1 MVNEKK
7 VRLMTQLALD
17 EKRFYK
23 DELDESGYFRSD
35 YIRSNT
41 LKVLLGYSIS
51 YLLIMGLVAMY
62 YVDYLFTNV
71 VQMDMQSMVWL
82 AGCIYVGLLLII
94 TLFCVLF
101 YMTKYTNNRKRLRKY
116 MMEIDKLQKFY
127 RDSKDNK
134 ETKEIKE
141 GDACLLY
148 TSPSPRD

>member
-82 AGCIYVGLLLII
+82 AGCLYVGLLLII

-141 GDACLLY
+141 GDAV
-148 TSPSPRD
+148 

>member
-17 EKRFYK
+17 EKRLYK

-71 VQMDMQSMVWL
+71 VQMDMQSMVRL

-141 GDACLLY
+141 GDAV
-148 TSPSPRD
+148 

>member
-41 LKVLLGYSIS
+41 LKVLLGYNIS

-141 GDACLLY
+141 GDAV
-148 TSPSPRD
+148 

>member
-127 RDSKDNK
+127 RDSKDNT

-141 GDACLLY
+141 GDAV
-148 TSPSPRD
+148 

>member
-1 MVNEKK
+1 MV
-7 VRLMTQLALD
+7 
-17 EKRFYK
+17 
-23 DELDESGYFRSD
+23 
-35 YIRSNT
+35 
-41 LKVLLGYSIS
+41 
-51 YLLIMGLVAMY
+51 LVALY

-141 GDACLLY
+141 GDAV
-148 TSPSPRD
+148 

>member
-51 YLLIMGLVAMY
+51 YLLIM
-62 YVDYLFTNV
+62 D
-71 VQMDMQSMVWL
+71 WL
-82 AGCIYVGLLLII
+82 PCIMLII
-94 TLFCVLF
+94 C
-101 YMTKYTNNRKRLRKY
+101 
-116 MMEIDKLQKFY
+116 LQM
-127 RDSKDNK
+127 
-134 ETKEIKE
+134 
-141 GDACLLY
+141 
-148 TSPSPRD
+148 

>member
-7 VRLMTQLALD
+7 VRLITQLALD

-141 GDACLLY
+141 GDAV
-148 TSPSPRD
+148 

>member
-17 EKRFYK
+17 EKRLYK

-127 RDSKDNK
+127 RDSFILNV
-134 ETKEIKE
+134 IFM
-141 GDACLLY
+141 
-148 TSPSPRD
+148 

>member
-17 EKRFYK
+17 EKRLYK

-71 VQMDMQSMVWL
+71 VEMDMQSMVWL

-141 GDACLLY
+141 GDAV
-148 TSPSPRD
+148 

>member
-41 LKVLLGYSIS
+41 LKVLLGHSIS

-141 GDACLLY
+141 GDAV
-148 TSPSPRD
+148 

>member
-35 YIRSNT
+35 YNRSNT

-141 GDACLLY
+141 GDAV
-148 TSPSPRD
+148 

>member
-23 DELDESGYFRSD
+23 DERDESGYFRSD

-141 GDACLLY
+141 GDAV
-148 TSPSPRD
+148 

>member
-17 EKRFYK
+17 EKRLYK
-23 DELDESGYFRSD
+23 DELDESGYFRFD

-141 GDACLLY
+141 GDAV
-148 TSPSPRD
+148 

>member
-17 EKRFYK
+17 EKRLYK

-94 TLFCVLF
+94 TLFCVVLYDQIYKQSQAF
-101 YMTKYTNNRKRLRKY
+101 AQIYDGNR
-116 MMEIDKLQKFY
+116 
-127 RDSKDNK
+127 
-134 ETKEIKE
+134 
-141 GDACLLY
+141 
-148 TSPSPRD
+148 

>member
-127 RDSKDNK
+127 RAP
-134 ETKEIKE
+134 IM
-141 GDACLLY
+141 
-148 TSPSPRD
+148 

>member
-94 TLFCVLF
+94 TLFCVWF

-141 GDACLLY
+141 GDAV
-148 TSPSPRD
+148 

>member
-127 RDSKDNK
+127 QS
-134 ETKEIKE
+134 
-141 GDACLLY
+141 
-148 TSPSPRD
+148 

>member
-17 EKRFYK
+17 EKRLYK

-141 GDACLLY
+141 GDAV
-148 TSPSPRD
+148 

>member
-17 EKRFYK
+17 EKRLYK
-23 DELDESGYFRSD
+23 DELDERGYFRSD

-141 GDACLLY
+141 GDAV
-148 TSPSPRD
+148 

>member
-1 MVNEKK
+1 
-7 VRLMTQLALD
+7 MTQLALD

-141 GDACLLY
+141 GDAL
-148 TSPSPRD
+148 

>member
-1 MVNEKK
+1 MLFKEGLTGMVNEKK

-141 GDACLLY
+141 GDAV
-148 TSPSPRD
+148 

>member
-41 LKVLLGYSIS
+41 LKVLVGYSIS

-141 GDACLLY
+141 GDAV
-148 TSPSPRD
+148 

>member
-51 YLLIMGLVAMY
+51 YLLIMELVAMY

-141 GDACLLY
+141 GDAV
-148 TSPSPRD
+148 

>member
-141 GDACLLY
+141 GDAE
-148 TSPSPRD
+148 

>member
-62 YVDYLFTNV
+62 YVDHLFTNV

-141 GDACLLY
+141 GDAV
-148 TSPSPRD
+148 

>member
-101 YMTKYTNNRKRLRKY
+101 YMTKYTNNQASVCSKY

-141 GDACLLY
+141 GDAV
-148 TSPSPRD
+148 

>member
-17 EKRFYK
+17 EKRLYK

-94 TLFCVLF
+94 TLFCMLF

-141 GDACLLY
+141 GDAV
-148 TSPSPRD
+148 

>member
-17 EKRFYK
+17 EKRFYT
-23 DELDESGYFRSD
+23 DELDVGGYFRSD

-141 GDACLLY
+141 GDAV
-148 TSPSPRD
+148 

>member
-7 VRLMTQLALD
+7 VRLMTQLTLD

-141 GDACLLY
+141 GDAV
-148 TSPSPRD
+148 

>member
-101 YMTKYTNNRKRLRKY
+101 YRTKYTNNRKRLRKY

-141 GDACLLY
+141 GDAV
-148 TSPSPRD
+148 

>member
-94 TLFCVLF
+94 TLLCVLF

-141 GDACLLY
+141 GDAV
-148 TSPSPRD
+148 

>member
-51 YLLIMGLVAMY
+51 YLLIMGLVAIY

-141 GDACLLY
+141 GDAV
-148 TSPSPRD
+148 

>member
-35 YIRSNT
+35 YLRSNT

-141 GDACLLY
+141 GDAV
-148 TSPSPRD
+148 

>member
-71 VQMDMQSMVWL
+71 VQMDMRSMVWL

-141 GDACLLY
+141 GDAV
-148 TSPSPRD
+148 

>member
-116 MMEIDKLQKFY
+116 MMDDRGIY
-127 RDSKDNK
+127 A
-134 ETKEIKE
+134 
-141 GDACLLY
+141 GAY
-148 TSPSPRD
+148 

>member
-7 VRLMTQLALD
+7 VRLMTQLALG

-23 DELDESGYFRSD
+23 DELDESGYFRAD

-141 GDACLLY
+141 GDAV
-148 TSPSPRD
+148 

>member
-116 MMEIDKLQKFY
+116 MTEIDKLQKFY

-141 GDACLLY
+141 GDAV
-148 TSPSPRD
+148 

>member
-17 EKRFYK
+17 EKRLYK
-23 DELDESGYFRSD
+23 DELEESGYFRSD

-141 GDACLLY
+141 GDAV
-148 TSPSPRD
+148 

>member
-71 VQMDMQSMVWL
+71 VQMDTQSMVWL

-141 GDACLLY
+141 GDAV
-148 TSPSPRD
+148 